1 MTSTLAV
8 GDPTRLRL
16 IETAAACFA
25 EHGIQRVSLEE
36 VATRAHMHRTTL
48 HRHFPGGRD
57 ELVLAVLRHESEQ
70 VIRTLAAEIAEAPS
84 ARAAIV
90 SAVAAAVVEG
100 RRNRVAASLLAESVT
115 REALFGPDA
124 SQLRDMALDVWR
136 LVGERADAAGERL
149 ADVSSD
155 RAMDHVLRVVVS
167 LVSEPGDVR
176 TDDDVRRYAE
186 DFVAPA
192 LVAR

>member
-1 MTSTLAV
+1 MTTALVAE
-8 GDPTRLRL
+8 DRTRLRL
-16 IETAAACFA
+16 VQTAASCFA

-36 VATRAHMHRTTL
+36 VATRAGMHRTTL

-124 SQLRDMALDVWR
+124 SQLRDMALDV
-136 LVGERADAAGERL
+136 
-149 ADVSSD
+149 
-155 RAMDHVLRVVVS
+155 
-167 LVSEPGDVR
+167 
-176 TDDDVRRYAE
+176 
-186 DFVAPA
+186 
-192 LVAR
+192 